1 MQFICGRNWAIHPV
15 EFPTIWILL
24 MVSPWCKLT
33 FLFALDSIFHFRI
46 FPQMSGGPSSSAI
59 FKIGGGGN
67 GKQGYL
73 EPRTHERDLLV
84 IASLEVLS
92 TAYYLGNQQCHFH
105 LAVQI
110 TQRRSSSPLSAGSGH
125 CCHRSGNQVGKRAGV
140 SFSACTCLPG
150 PRVHYRTPSAISCA
164 ESLTQRNILYF
175 PKKVSSDMDLLWGWE
190 RSNHSFT
197 EQVPVWGV

>member
-1 MQFICGRNWAIHPV
+1 
-15 EFPTIWILL
+15 

-59 FKIGGGGN
+59 FKNGGGGGD
-67 GKQGYL
+67 GKQGYP

-105 LAVQI
+105 FGCSDHPEKIFQSPACRVWALLPSFWEPSGEKGWGEFLSMHVFTWSQ
-110 TQRRSSSPLSAGSGH
+110 SSLQHPLRH
-125 CCHRSGNQVGKRAGV
+125 KLC
-140 SFSACTCLPG
+140 
-150 PRVHYRTPSAISCA
+150 
-164 ESLTQRNILYF
+164 
-175 PKKVSSDMDLLWGWE
+175 
-190 RSNHSFT
+190 
-197 EQVPVWGV
+197 